1 MLGIILWSNAVSRQA
16 VIWCED
22 HGPLAYLAGRVGT
35 AVTGAWP
42 GEGSLVEVETIT
54 EGGVRRVIRLTPVGR
69 EISLAPRLLRECD
82 EAEPERPVFPTE

>member
-1 MLGIILWSNAVSRQA
+1 MIGVVVWSSVDKEKA

-54 EGGVRRVIRLTPVGR
+54 DGGVRRVIRLTPVGR

-82 EAEPERPVFPTE
+82 EAEPERPSFPTE